1 MCNKPKCDI
10 SKCHASCCYS
20 APMPKGYFS
29 AFKRKVITPWKRLV
43 EHGIGNNGEK
53 LYVAVVDEDFHK
65 NKYPFLRDDYK
76 CNIYDKRPWICKAFG
91 TPPKGCNSKFL
102 QCGWLNGLEYDN
114 MATPEGIEDDL
125 MGIME
130 LILKGEIKFK

>member
-10 SKCHASCCYS
+10 SKCHASCCYNV
-20 APMPKGYFS
+20 PMPKGYFS
-29 AFKRKVITPWKRLV
+29 VYKKKVITPWKRLI
-43 EHGIGNNGEK
+43 EHGRGNNGEM

-65 NKYPFLRDDYK
+65 NKCPFLRDDYK
-76 CNIYDKRPWICKAFG
+76 CNIYDKRPWICRVFG
-91 TPPKGCNSKFL
+91 TPPKGCNSRFL

-114 MATPEGIEDDL
+114 MVTPEGIEDDI